1 MSKHIIDYL
10 DKIDETLLEDALCIP
25 EQPYEV
31 VLDAGKHYT
40 RGSMLRTA
48 ALAASL
54 AAAVTFAATGTMY
67 NRSGFSPNQSSS
79 SPEASGSV
87 SGGILIPTEFSQAD
101 LEAQHIVEEKYLS
114 AKNVIRDRFTCQ
126 SYEDISFNSFVFP
139 QINEPLPSQVG
150 QYTYFLR
157 NNLPK
162 ETVRESIAKS
172 FTREAT
178 ELYMKQY
185 GVGTI
190 TSYNGGAAG
199 KIELYSGGLYDKDG
213 YLTEPPVI
221 IQTDYSYY
229 MTANPSMKEF
239 MPGAFIG
246 TISEVSRT
254 DNELIFS
261 YIRSDPSGQTLMEE
275 RGRMVLQNG
284 SWLFSWYEG
293 WIF

>member
-10 DKIDETLLEDALCIP
+10 NSIDETLLEDALCIP

-31 VLDAGKHYT
+31 VLDAGKNYT

-48 ALAASL
+48 AIAASL
-54 AAAVTFAATGTMY
+54 AAAVTVVVTGAMY
-67 NRSGFSPNQSSS
+67 NRNGFSPSQ
-79 SPEASGSV
+79 SGSV
-87 SGGILIPTEFSQAD
+87 SEGILIPTEFTQAD
-101 LEAQHIVEEKYLS
+101 LEAQQIVEEKYLS

-185 GVGTI
+185 GIGTI
-190 TSYNGGAAG
+190 TSYNGGSAG

-213 YLTEPPVI
+213 YLTEPPII

-229 MTANPSMKEF
+229 MAVNPSMKEF
-239 MPGAFIG
+239 MKGAYIG
-246 TISEVSRT
+246 TIREVSRT

-261 YIRSDPSGQTLMEE
+261 YIRSDPSGQTLTEE

-293 WIF
+293 WLF

>member
-10 DKIDETLLEDALCIP
+10 NSIDETLLEDALCIP
-25 EQPYEV
+25 DQPYEV

-40 RGSMLRTA
+40 GGSMLRTA

-54 AAAVTFAATGTMY
+54 AAAVTVVVTGAVYRY
-67 NRSGFSPNQSSS
+67 NGFSANGSGISSDVS
-79 SPEASGSV
+79 ESV

-101 LEAQHIVEEKYLS
+101 LEAQRIVEEKYLS

-126 SYEDISFNSFVFP
+126 SYEDISFNNFVFP

-150 QYTYFLR
+150 QYTYFHR

-221 IQTDYSYY
+221 IQTDHSYY
-229 MTANPSMKEF
+229 MAANPKMKEF
-239 MPGAFIG
+239 MAGAYIG
-246 TISEVSRT
+246 TIREVNRT

-261 YIRSDPSGQTLMEE
+261 YIRSDPSGQTLTEE